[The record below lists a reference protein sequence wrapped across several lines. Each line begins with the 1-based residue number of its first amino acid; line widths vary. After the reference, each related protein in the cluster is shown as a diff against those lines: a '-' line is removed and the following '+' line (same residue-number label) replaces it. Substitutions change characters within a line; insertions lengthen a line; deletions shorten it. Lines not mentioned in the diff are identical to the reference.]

1 MTTTNIE
8 WNDGLRPRGR
18 SQWLLLVTPAGDVLP
33 FKGTDIPGTV
43 VVRGTS
49 FEKNGKWSNT
59 TFRLVLGTGV
69 RAIAGT
75 DGWETGTFREG
86 LAKATGVSPID
97 TWEEC
102 ARALGA
108 TVESAKRFLTAW
120 RPKAAEHFNEVEAKL
135 ASL

>member
-1 MTTTNIE
+1 MTTNIE
-8 WNDGLRPRGR
+8 WNDGMRPRGR
-18 SQWLLLVTPAGDVLP
+18 KQWLLVITTAGEVLP

-43 VVRGTS
+43 VIRGTS

-59 TFRLVLGTGV
+59 TYRLVLATGV
-69 RAIAGT
+69 SPIAGV

-102 ARALGA
+102 ARALRV
-108 TVESAKRFLTAW
+108 TLESAKRFLTAW
-120 RPKAAEHFNEVEAKL
+120 RPKAAAHFDEVEAKL